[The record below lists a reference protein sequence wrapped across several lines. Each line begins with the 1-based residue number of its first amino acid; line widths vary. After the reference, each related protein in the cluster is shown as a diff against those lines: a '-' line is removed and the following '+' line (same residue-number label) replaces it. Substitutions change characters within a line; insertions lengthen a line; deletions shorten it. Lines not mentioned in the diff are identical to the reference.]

1 MKLLK
6 YIYWIIFP
14 LILFIL
20 DVVLNIENF
29 FMRTFTTSAIA
40 FFFIAK
46 KEENKNTNRR
56 KNSNNLVFFKRTN
69 LFKLDENNII

>member
-6 YIYWIIFP
+6 NIYWIIFP
-14 LILFIL
+14 LIPFIL

-40 FFFIAK
+40 FFLSPK
-46 KEENKNTNRR
+46 KKKIKIQTGEKTQITW
-56 KNSNNLVFFKRTN
+56 FFLKEPIFLN
-69 LFKLDENNII
+69 

>member
-40 FFFIAK
+40 FFLSPK